1 VVSAD
6 RPREIIMLRAV
17 ANIVAQQPGVSAA
30 VAELAAG
37 GAVVIEGLAGSHR
50 AAVLARIQEA
60 TGRPFAVVL
69 PGGVDA
75 EAMLLDLRAFH
86 PAGEGRGRVVAFPEL
101 GVDPY
106 GTLTPHPDVIRERIQ
121 TLDRCARGR
130 ADIVL
135 APVLSWLERLQ
146 ARERF
151 AGSTLTLTA
160 GETRPPEELV
170 AQLAAAGYRR
180 TSLVESLGELA
191 VRGGIVD
198 VFPPTREHPVRI
210 EYFGDEIESIRE
222 FNPRDQRSMRAI
234 GSVVLPPARERFGL
248 ATSVVGEIDGVLGGG
263 TTATG
268 RGRGEGPGGASLAA
282 YLVDP
287 IWVEIEPEGFAE
299 EVSAWSA
306 HLDEHYHRALA
317 DGRDATIPEELY
329 GELDES
335 LQRDTPGPR
344 LLLRELA
351 TAAGTDA
358 EKRAPTTIRLLAQA
372 APSFQGR
379 MADLSEQIAKALA
392 AGERICLAMS
402 RPGASQRLAEVL
414 EEYDIPVAL
423 SVDEDQPNRRTDTSA
438 PSGQG
443 GAEGADRPGAGGGD
457 QKKPSG
463 GTQRKSHEEEVVAG
477 KGKRTAGVPASGVF
491 QDTTTL
497 PPGTCWVT
505 CADLSAGFRLPEL
518 GLWLGTDAEVFGRTR
533 VRERRRRF
541 HGDAFRADFRNLAPG
556 DTVVH
561 VEHGIGRFVAVRSL
575 AVGGEARELME
586 IAYRGDDRLYLPLEQ
601 LHLVQ
606 RYQGVEGGSPKLDK
620 LGGTAWGNVKSR
632 VKKELREM
640 ASELLELYAA
650 RKTIPGHAFGED
662 TPWQREMEDA
672 FEHEETPDQLTA
684 IAEVKADMEA
694 PKPMDRLLCGD
705 VGYGKTEVAMRA
717 AFKAVMDG
725 KQVALLAPT
734 TVLAHQH
741 ARTFAERLAAFPVK
755 VELLSRFR
763 SPAEQKEVLA
773 GLADGSVDIVV
784 GTHRLLSKD
793 VQVKDLGLLVVDEEQ
808 RFGVQDKERLKRIKR
823 RVDVLSMTATPIP
836 RTLQMSLIGVR
847 DLSVIESP
855 PRDRFAVATHVMV
868 WDPEVVAAAIR
879 AELSRDGQAFFVHN
893 RVESIYSIAE
903 MLRALV
909 PEARFRVGHG
919 QLPERELER
928 VMLDFVQH
936 DADVLIST
944 TIIENGLDIPRANT
958 MIIHRADRFGLA
970 QLYQL
975 RGRIGRSDRRASAYL
990 MIAPPDTLSD
1000 VAKKRLRAIQE
1011 FADLGSGFRLAALDL
1026 EIRGAGSLLGERQ
1039 HGHMAAV
1046 GFEMYARLLE
1056 EAVHELEGEPIPAET
1071 RAQINLG
1078 VGFTIPVS
1086 YVEDPLQRLMVAK
1099 RLASARDRAQLEA
1112 LREEVRDRYGALP
1125 REVEELFAY
1134 AELRLDA
1141 ETLGILAADR
1151 VGRRFELRFGGKGDL
1166 DLSALVARVQQERG
1180 WSIKP
1185 PDRLVIEPVDGAGA
1199 GAREGGGGPAVSPI
1213 VALRAVFD
1221 SLPQMQG
1228 SERA

>member
-1 VVSAD
+1 
-6 RPREIIMLRAV
+6 
-17 ANIVAQQPGVSAA
+17 
-30 VAELAAG
+30 
-37 GAVVIEGLAGSHR
+37 
-50 AAVLARIQEA
+50 
-60 TGRPFAVVL
+60 
-69 PGGVDA
+69 
-75 EAMLLDLRAFH
+75 
-86 PAGEGRGRVVAFPEL
+86 
-101 GVDPY
+101 
-106 GTLTPHPDVIRERIQ
+106 
-121 TLDRCARGR
+121 
-130 ADIVL
+130 
-135 APVLSWLERLQ
+135 
-146 ARERF
+146 
-151 AGSTLTLTA
+151 
-160 GETRPPEELV
+160 
-170 AQLAAAGYRR
+170 
-180 TSLVESLGELA
+180 
-191 VRGGIVD
+191 
-198 VFPPTREHPVRI
+198 
-210 EYFGDEIESIRE
+210 
-222 FNPRDQRSMRAI
+222 
-234 GSVVLPPARERFGL
+234 
-248 ATSVVGEIDGVLGGG
+248 
-263 TTATG
+263 
-268 RGRGEGPGGASLAA
+268 
-282 YLVDP
+282 
-287 IWVEIEPEGFAE
+287 
-299 EVSAWSA
+299 
-306 HLDEHYHRALA
+306 
-317 DGRDATIPEELY
+317 
-329 GELDES
+329 
-335 LQRDTPGPR
+335 
-344 LLLRELA
+344 
-351 TAAGTDA
+351 
-358 EKRAPTTIRLLAQA
+358 
-372 APSFQGR
+372 
-379 MADLSEQIAKALA
+379 
-392 AGERICLAMS
+392 
-402 RPGASQRLAEVL
+402 
-414 EEYDIPVAL
+414 
-423 SVDEDQPNRRTDTSA
+423 
-438 PSGQG
+438 
-443 GAEGADRPGAGGGD
+443 
-457 QKKPSG
+457 
-463 GTQRKSHEEEVVAG
+463 
-477 KGKRTAGVPASGVF
+477 
-491 QDTTTL
+491 
-497 PPGTCWVT
+497 
-505 CADLSAGFRLPEL
+505 
-518 GLWLGTDAEVFGRTR
+518 
-533 VRERRRRF
+533 
-541 HGDAFRADFRNLAPG
+541 
-556 DTVVH
+556 
-561 VEHGIGRFVAVRSL
+561 
-575 AVGGEARELME
+575 ME

-606 RYQGVEGGSPKLDK
+606 RYQGVEGAAPKLDK

-672 FEHEETPDQLTA
+672 FEHEETADQLTA

-725 KQVALLAPT
+725 KQAAVLAPT

-741 ARTFAERLAAFPVK
+741 ARTFAERLSAFPVK

-763 SPAEQKEVLA
+763 SPAEQKQVLA

-793 VQVKDLGLLVVDEEQ
+793 VQIKDVGLLVVDEEQ
-808 RFGVQDKERLKRIKR
+808 RFGVQDKERLKRLKR

-879 AELSRDGQAFFVHN
+879 AELSRDGQVFFVHN
-893 RVESIYSIAE
+893 RVETIYSIAE

-919 QLPERELER
+919 QLPEHELER

-958 MIIHRADRFGLA
+958 MIVHRADRFGLA

-1056 EAVHELEGEPIPAET
+1056 EAVHELEGEPIPAAT

-1112 LREEVRDRYGALP
+1112 LRDEVRDRYGALP

-1151 VGRRFELRFGGKGDL
+1151 VGRRFELRFGSQGDL
-1166 DLSALVARVQQERG
+1166 DLPALVARVQQERG
-1180 WSIKP
+1180 WSMKP
-1185 PDRLVIEPVDGAGA
+1185 PDRLVVEAADGTGS
-1199 GAREGGGGPAVSPI
+1199 GAREGGGGAAVSPI
-1213 VALRAVFD
+1213 VALRAIFD
-1221 SLPQMQG
+1221 SLPQVQG
-1228 SERA
+1228 SGSP